1 MGRSKCSRTQ
11 LLTSTDASAPES
23 NIPRPPRLA
32 SSSNSPH
39 QSDTPSIMQFLTI
52 LLLAAP
58 AVYACGDNSY
68 RCKSPDATVDQMWQR
83 KIATARTGPST
94 TAIPTATTS
103 RSSRASARRKAR
115 AGIGPSVKSGISRR
129 EVTGWS
135 RFGLTLIAVGRRD
148 LSQGSVLDD
157 LKVSFVFAANILS
170 GVILAMYTHIH

>member
-1 MGRSKCSRTQ
+1 MSVANTVNN
-11 LLTSTDASAPES
+11 LDSAPEY

-39 QSDTPSIMQFLTI
+39 QSDTPSIVQFLTI

-68 RCKSPDATVDQMWQR
+68 RCKIPDATVDQMWQR

-103 RSSRASARRKAR
+103 TSSRASARRKAR
-115 AGIGPSVKSGISRR
+115 AGIGPSVESGKCHR
-129 EVTGWS
+129 EITVWS
-135 RFGLTLIAVGRRD
+135 RFELTLSISLPFTFSLPRSIFEHVHHLCPVRHSNIDRSQSFGNCRCIA
-148 LSQGSVLDD
+148 
-157 LKVSFVFAANILS
+157 
-170 GVILAMYTHIH
+170 